1 MNEVIWPKGYVAER
15 HKIALNAKAI
25 REGTLLAIDPSSGGS
40 SLPGYAI
47 FHAGIL
53 VVSGVIEFP
62 KKKQD
67 IYQRLQYL
75 YDKVN
80 ALSPVPP
87 DVLAIEQIHKAMAGK
102 ELVWAAGTSIA
113 AARSPITIE
122 VPLNIWK
129 AVAKATP
136 TYVKDDE
143 SDARMI
149 GTCVVML
156 AQGRNQ
162 I

>member
-1 MNEVIWPKGYVAER
+1 MTEVKWPAGYVTER
-15 HKIALNAKAI
+15 HKIALNAQKI
-25 REGTLLAIDPSSGGS
+25 REGTVLAIDPSSGGS
-40 SLPGYAI
+40 SLPGYAL

-62 KKKQD
+62 KPKRD

-87 DVLAIEQIHKAMAGK
+87 DVLVIEQIHPKMAGK
-102 ELVWAAGTSIA
+102 ELSWAVGTSIA

-156 AQGRNQ
+156 AQGKNQ
-162 I
+162 V